1 MKKTFA
7 AVAAIG
13 VALLASGCSS
23 EPDSAEAA
31 NKTACMKEATK
42 LASSFPDGS
51 FGEIRSEPTANG
63 HIVTARFSGQT
74 SNGTTL
80 NRDFSCTA
88 ETVDG
93 AISVKDVDWEAPA
106 GQTTTVAPRSTTPRP
121 TTSALTPDQTYTAVM
136 EANLIPF
143 TAETLRRDK
152 ETCTTFLKGGEPA
165 TATKPARTPA
175 EILFFDFG
183 VGHPEHAQ
191 DGSSIKR
198 AELMIPILCPT
209 MAGAIEE
216 ARSGSI
222 TVPRQTEFRDG
233 KYLIGQ
239 KMLPGTYTIAT
250 PVSDCYW
257 ERSDGQGNII
267 DNNFISISPS
277 VTVTIGAGDA
287 GFTSRGCGTW
297 KLVE

>member
-51 FGEIRSEPTANG
+51 FGEIRTESTANG

-93 AISVKDVDWEAPA
+93 AISVKDVEWEAPA

-121 TTSALTPDQTYTAVM
+121 TASALTPDQTYTAVM

-183 VGHPEHAQ
+183 WVIPSMRRWILHKEGGIDDSHPLSN
-191 DGSSIKR
+191 DDRCNRG
-198 AELMIPILCPT
+198 
-209 MAGAIEE
+209 GAI
-216 ARSGSI
+216 R
-222 TVPRQTEFRDG
+222 
-233 KYLIGQ
+233 L
-239 KMLPGTYTIAT
+239 
-250 PVSDCYW
+250 
-257 ERSDGQGNII
+257 NH
-267 DNNFISISPS
+267 SPS
-277 VTVTIGAGDA
+277 PD
-287 GFTSRGCGTW
+287 
-297 KLVE
+297 